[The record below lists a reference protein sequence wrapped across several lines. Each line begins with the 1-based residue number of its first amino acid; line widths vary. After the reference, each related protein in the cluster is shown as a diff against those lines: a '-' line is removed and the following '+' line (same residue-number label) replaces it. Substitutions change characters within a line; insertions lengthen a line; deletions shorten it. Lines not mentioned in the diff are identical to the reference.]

1 MCSLRTLKMAK
12 MIRYLGLTTLCDV
25 TFVFWMLSWAVT
37 RHGLFGLVIRSALAD
52 LSRFI
57 PYVWDPERGHFMTRG
72 VKWMFISMLAALE
85 VRCYPMLPTSST

>member
-1 MCSLRTLKMAK
+1 MCLLRTLKMAK

-85 VRCYPMLPTSST
+85 VRCYPMPPTSST